1 MNLRLLPWLA
11 LLWAVWPMAS
21 APAAEPQYR
30 ALYTSIKAADCT
42 EPSPPLAAAFEA
54 RGLSAQECPGAN
66 GWRLFVAS
74 SDERSWLELARG
86 PSLWSSENEVVY
98 RNTFGEF
105 PNVGAEKVEWQ
116 LDDQGRPHYLIF
128 RIAAQAPAGSEP
140 AERPSRP
147 SRLSR
152 LFVLRLADE
161 GPSFCGAARG
171 NQEARQLTRD
181 PARCKSALPGK
192 PLP

>member
-1 MNLRLLPWLA
+1 
-11 LLWAVWPMAS
+11 MAS

-30 ALYTSIKAADCT
+30 PLYTSIKAADCT
-42 EPSPPLAAAFEA
+42 DPSPALAASFEA
-54 RGLSAQECPGAN
+54 RGLSAQECPGPD
-66 GWRLFVAS
+66 GWRVYVSA
-74 SDERSWLELARG
+74 SDERSWLELAHG

-105 PNVGAEKVEWQ
+105 PNVGAEKLEWQ
-116 LDDQGRPHYLIF
+116 LDDKGHAHYLIF

-140 AERPSRP
+140 AKRP

-152 LFVLRLADE
+152 LFVLRLTDE
-161 GPSFCGAARG
+161 APSFCGVARS

-181 PARCKSALPGK
+181 PARCKTALPGK